1 MLQHSNWCKR
11 GQGGEA
17 VSISGIAQLGPPPS
31 QALCWAVLWLFAKPG
46 DGHYC
51 KPQKSSTHL
60 SPSFPSFQL
69 GALRH
74 CAVAVC
80 QLSEPKARQQ
90 LHATLC
96 KWEFQLTHK
105 NSSEK
110 KNPTRGGISSI
121 LLGNVHNA
129 LSYWLKRSGTLE
141 QGKLLLCNILK

>member
-1 MLQHSNWCKR
+1 MQAWPGWRGSQHFWHSP
-11 GQGGEA
+11 
-17 VSISGIAQLGPPPS
+17 VGPPLLPS
-31 QALCWAVLWLFAKPG
+31 LPSACWAVLWLFAKPG

-110 KNPTRGGISSI
+110 KKPNSGRGSRPFSSEMFTMHCPTDS
-121 LLGNVHNA
+121 
-129 LSYWLKRSGTLE
+129 KD
-141 QGKLLLCNILK
+141 QGLWNKVSCYCATF